1 MLLALSLRS
10 SLTETEPPFVG
21 AERVVLSFLFLIS
34 PARGP
39 RRRYAVYTRRTRA
52 APVSARTVAR
62 EQFFSP
68 HNFISCATTCRVK
81 RYRLNTCS
89 LNTLPIHQCGAGEGD
104 GFPGAD
110 MYRSSYIHSG
120 FRHGWG
126 WTSTQV
132 PYAFEHSNG

>member
-1 MLLALSLRS
+1 MFAD
-10 SLTETEPPFVG
+10 
-21 AERVVLSFLFLIS
+21 A
-34 PARGP
+34 
-39 RRRYAVYTRRTRA
+39 
-52 APVSARTVAR
+52 
-62 EQFFSP
+62 
-68 HNFISCATTCRVK
+68 
-81 RYRLNTCS
+81 
-89 LNTLPIHQCGAGEGD
+89 LPIHHCGTGEGD